1 MNVMCNVNKI
11 PFFYSRDMSYEL
23 CSTFVNV
30 FAFCV
35 NVYIFQI
42 EMSIGRNEGDITRDV
57 MMLISSI
64 SLYKL
69 TLYCRIKVWMPY
81 RSKKKSLK
89 CIDSLPFVCICE
101 IKGMH
106 MCTFY
111 FHTYEWWI
119 QMKLSLMYFM
129 FVDKSFICWDY
140 DSIVPQRVIYLTC
153 MHENEPEVSKEIKI
167 KLKLMIIAFFLSN
180 QFNLIWLLH

>member
-1 MNVMCNVNKI
+1 MPHSIGLNSRLIKMCSLVSLFSRVFFSIVMRYLMNVMCNVNKI
-11 PFFYSRDMSYEL
+11 SFFPLRDMSYEL

-69 TLYCRIKVWMPY
+69 TLYCRIIVWMPY
-81 RSKKKSLK
+81 RSTKKSEMYWF
-89 CIDSLPFVCICE
+89 ITVCLYMRNIV
-101 IKGMH
+101 KGMH
-106 MCTFY
+106 MCTFC
-111 FHTYEWWI
+111 TYNDEYKWNW
-119 QMKLSLMYFM
+119 
-129 FVDKSFICWDY
+129 V
-140 DSIVPQRVIYLTC
+140 
-153 MHENEPEVSKEIKI
+153 
-167 KLKLMIIAFFLSN
+167 
-180 QFNLIWLLH
+180 